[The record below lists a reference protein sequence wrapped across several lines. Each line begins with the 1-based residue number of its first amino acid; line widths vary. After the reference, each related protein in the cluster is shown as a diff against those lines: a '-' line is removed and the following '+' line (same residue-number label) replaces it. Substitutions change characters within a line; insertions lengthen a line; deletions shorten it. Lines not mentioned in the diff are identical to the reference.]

1 MSKRSL
7 LATVAVAAAAVIAPS
22 MAPAQAASEIKIG
35 VITST
40 SGALKSYGDAYVD
53 GLNWGLNYYT
63 NGKMSVNGQKL
74 VVTTKDQFR
83 TRSIDPNGH
92 HGVS

>member
-7 LATVAVAAAAVIAPS
+7 LARLSVAALATAIIAPS
-22 MAPAQAASEIKIG
+22 MAPAQAASDIKIG

-53 GLNWGLNYYT
+53 GLNSYN
-63 NGKMSVNGQKL
+63 
-74 VVTTKDQFR
+74 
-83 TRSIDPNGH
+83 
-92 HGVS
+92 